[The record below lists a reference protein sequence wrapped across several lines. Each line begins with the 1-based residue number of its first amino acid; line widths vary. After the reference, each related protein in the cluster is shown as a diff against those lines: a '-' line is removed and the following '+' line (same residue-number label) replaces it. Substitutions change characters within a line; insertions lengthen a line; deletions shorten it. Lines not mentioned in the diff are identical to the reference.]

1 MARIIVTTEQGHPP
15 DAPVLLDERV
25 CQAHLSDGHSA
36 EQLMQR
42 LRWAVADAEDA
53 ERTLSPAEQLASAEQ
68 LSIG

>member
-15 DAPVLLDERV
+15 EAPVLLDERV
-25 CQAHLSDGHSA
+25 CQAHLNDGHSA

-53 ERTLSPAEQLASAEQ
+53 ERTLAPAEHV
-68 LSIG
+68 SIG